1 MKKFEEVAMND
12 NNPKWEY
19 SIKRAEEIYN
29 PIYKLEH
36 EKTMRTEFD
45 RDYTRIINCNAYKRL
60 KHKTQVFFAPKNDHI
75 CTRIEHVNLVES
87 ISHTIAS
94 YLGLNTDLTKAIA
107 VAHDIG
113 HSPFGHQGE
122 IILSAI
128 SEREYDERFW
138 HAKNGLHFV
147 DDLELL
153 KDYSGLKKNLNLTY
167 AVRDGIISHSG
178 EPDKNGLK
186 PRNEVID
193 FKEFNV
199 SGKYNPYTWEG
210 CVVKI
215 ADNISYMG
223 RDIEDAI
230 QMNLLTQKDV
240 EKFDKVIEHVKI
252 NNSNIINYLVVDLCE
267 NSSIENGLKFS
278 PKALETMYQIRKF
291 NMENIYKHDKIKPTI
306 RYFTVLIN
314 EIFYALRNEYD
325 GKNTIKNLKKMARYY
340 PVLAEEF
347 IGWLSNYAIT
357 ECRDEKL
364 YKNKLVYNIEN
375 LQDYNRAIVDYMSG
389 MTDIY
394 IVKVYNELVNY

>member
-1 MKKFEEVAMND
+1 MKKFEEVAMNE
-12 NNPKWEY
+12 NNPKWEN
-19 SIKRAEEIYN
+19 SINRAEEMYD
-29 PIYKLEH
+29 PIYGIEQV
-36 EKTMRTEFD
+36 KTMRTEFD
-45 RDYTRIINCNAYKRL
+45 RDYTRTINCNAYKRL

-122 IILSAI
+122 TILSTI
-128 SEREYDERFW
+128 SEREYNEKFW

-153 KDYSGLKKNLNLTY
+153 KDYGGIKKNLNLTY
-167 AVRDGIISHSG
+167 AVRDGIIAHSG

-186 PRNEVID
+186 PRNEVVD
-193 FKEFNV
+193 FKDFNV

-223 RDIEDAI
+223 RDIEDAV
-230 QMNLLTQKDV
+230 QMNLLTERDV

-267 NSSIENGLKFS
+267 NSSIEGGLKFS
-278 PKALETMYQIRKF
+278 PEALETMYQIRKF
-291 NMENIYKHDKIKPTI
+291 NMERIYKHDTIKPTI

-314 EIFYALRNEYD
+314 EIFYALRNAYD
-325 GKNTIKNLKKMARYY
+325 GKNTIKNLKKMGRYY
-340 PVLAEEF
+340 PVLANEF
-347 IGWLSNYAIT
+347 VGWLSNYAIT
-357 ECRDEKL
+357 EFRDEKS
-364 YKNKLVYNIEN
+364 YNNKIIYNIEN
-375 LQDYNRAIVDYMSG
+375 LKDYNRAIVDYMSG

-394 IVKVYNELVNY
+394 IVKIYNELVNY